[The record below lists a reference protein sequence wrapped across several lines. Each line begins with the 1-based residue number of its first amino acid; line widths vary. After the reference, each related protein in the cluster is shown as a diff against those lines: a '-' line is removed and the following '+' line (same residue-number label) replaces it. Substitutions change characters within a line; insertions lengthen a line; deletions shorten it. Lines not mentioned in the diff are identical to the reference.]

1 MIYTQAKLFLNKEV
15 TVVKDNAKLVGT
27 LTQCEMNYGRVYT
40 KSGEVVKVPLTQIYP
55 KKS

>member
-27 LTQCEMNYGRVYT
+27 LTQCEMDYGRVYT